1 MFCGFFFRGLARLH
15 RMETHVPPQ
24 TLETLIA
31 FRTVAGNR
39 TQKDACLDWIHR
51 NFVAE
56 SKISPVLRECADC
69 PYLLMNHPKASWL
82 WFAHVD
88 VVPGR
93 VDQFHMARDGDRITG
108 RGVKDMK
115 GAALPFLLAYRDAC
129 LEGQIPR
136 VSILISTDE
145 ETGGKTIPNLLKEG
159 CMTPIAFTPDTGSSP
174 GIVTEHKGA
183 VWFTLASEG
192 ISGHGAIPWE
202 SKSPIP
208 ALADALLAISQAY
221 PPGTESDWKMTV
233 SVTELSGSDAVNRIP
248 KLATATLDVRY
259 PPEKYRG
266 PEEVKRE
273 LQTLLPRGC
282 TLSIKE
288 CGNPLKTD
296 PKHPFIQNFVKVVER
311 VEGEKPGFIREHG
324 ATDARHFSAA
334 GIPAF
339 LYGPRGGGIH
349 GDDEWVSLRSLENQY
364 AIYREL
370 FKAA

>member
-1 MFCGFFFRGLARLH
+1 
-15 RMETHVPPQ
+15 METHVPLQ

-39 TQKDACLDWIHR
+39 REKDACLDSIHR

-56 SKISPVLRECADC
+56 SKIPVVLRECADC
-69 PYLLMNHPKASWL
+69 PYLLMDHPAATWT

-93 VDQFHMARDGDRITG
+93 EDQFQIAIDGDRITG

-129 LEGQIPR
+129 REGQIPP

-145 ETGGKTIPNLLKEG
+145 ETGGKTIPNFLKKG
-159 CMTPIAFTPDTGSSP
+159 FTTPIAFTPDTGSSP

-183 VWFTLASEG
+183 VWFTLTSEG

-202 SKSPIP
+202 SNNPVP
-208 ALADALLAISQAY
+208 ALAEALLAITQAY
-221 PPGTESDWKMTV
+221 PPGTESDWRMTV
-233 SVTELSGSDAVNRIP
+233 SATELYGSDAANRIP

-259 PPEKYRG
+259 PPEEFAG
-266 PEEVKRE
+266 PEAVMQE
-273 LQTLLPRGC
+273 LQKLLPRGC
-282 TLSIKE
+282 TLTIKE
-288 CGNPLKTD
+288 SGNPLKTD
-296 PKHPFIQNFVKVVER
+296 PKHPFIQNFVNVVER
-311 VEGEKPGFIREHG
+311 VEGKKPGCIREHG

-339 LYGPRGGGIH
+339 LYGPIGGGIH
-349 GDDEWVSLRSLENQY
+349 GDDEWVSLRSLEDQY

-370 FKAA
+370 FTSV